1 MDFYAFDKLF
11 AKNVQSIFE
20 KIFLSLDYESFKKCL
35 VVSHSWE
42 ELLNSESFIKARKY
56 LYQDEISNDQEK
68 LAFAARQGDI
78 AQVTRILIN
87 KMLDVNAGHPLLK
100 AVIGGHKVVVRLLL
114 ERGADPNKPEIGEKT
129 PLHWSAYYGHRAVT
143 KLLIN
148 GGGDPNQG
156 DRDGRTPL
164 HDAISTSFIKGG
176 MRHRDQKDVVHLL
189 LKGGAEVNKQTRY
202 GETPLHRA
210 TYYGCNEVAI
220 ALLERGARSN
230 LKDDNGRTPLHWANR
245 NRYDI
250 PLVIVKMEAM
260 HKNGHLDTVNILL
273 NNA

>member
-1 MDFYAFDKLF
+1 MDFYAFDKLL
-11 AKNVQSIFE
+11 AKDVQSIFE

-35 VVSHSWE
+35 EVSHSWE

-78 AQVTRILIN
+78 DQVTRILVN

-176 MRHRDQKDVVHLL
+176 KRHQIKRMLTISYSRVEQRLISRPAMGRLHCIGQLITDAMKWPLPSWKEGPGQI
-189 LKGGAEVNKQTRY
+189 LKMIMGGPRFTGQT
-202 GETPLHRA
+202 GIVT
-210 TYYGCNEVAI
+210 T
-220 ALLERGARSN
+220 S
-230 LKDDNGRTPLHWANR
+230 HWSWSR
-245 NRYDI
+245 WRQ
-250 PLVIVKMEAM
+250 
-260 HKNGHLDTVNILL
+260 
-273 NNA
+273 